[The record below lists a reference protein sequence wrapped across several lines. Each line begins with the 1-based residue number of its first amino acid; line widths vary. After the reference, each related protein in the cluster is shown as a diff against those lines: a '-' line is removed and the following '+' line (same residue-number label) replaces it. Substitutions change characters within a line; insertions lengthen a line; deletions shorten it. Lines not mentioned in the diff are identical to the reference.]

1 MLVEKFF
8 LRVLM
13 GLGFIVIMMGL
24 WGFSIDPVQGIVFAV
39 GGFMSMILVASIL
52 DLMEATNSLKSSIY
66 YHRKE
71 LDELRNLINDSAK
84 FDK

>member
-13 GLGFIVIMMGL
+13 GLGFIFIMVGL
-24 WGFSIDPVQGIVFAV
+24 WGFSIDPVQGIAFAV
-39 GGFMSMILVASIL
+39 GGFMSMVLVATIL
-52 DLMEATNSLKSSIY
+52 DLMEATDSLKSSIY
-66 YHRKE
+66 HHRKE
-71 LDELRNLINDSAK
+71 LDELSKLINDPAK